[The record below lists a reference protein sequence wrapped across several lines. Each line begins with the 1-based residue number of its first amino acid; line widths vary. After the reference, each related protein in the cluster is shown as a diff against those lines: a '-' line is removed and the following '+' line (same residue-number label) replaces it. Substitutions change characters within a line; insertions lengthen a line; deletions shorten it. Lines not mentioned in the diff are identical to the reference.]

1 MRELG
6 RYEDAEALL
15 STPFREQLA
24 YAATI
29 IRNLSV
35 QRIPFV
41 REIFFE

>member
-6 RYEDAEALL
+6 RYEDAVALL
-15 STPFREQLA
+15 STTFREQLA
-24 YAATI
+24 FAAAI

-35 QRIPFV
+35 QKIAVV